1 MFHLSKMYAV
11 KTSTLIWTSLCSS
24 SIYTQE
30 TKTQVHPHK
39 NIYHNKSTANDLLQ
53 NYVPRIYQ
61 QYNDMTK
68 IQPCI
73 KDPSVMIYYKG
84 MCHSFG
90 FDQRS
95 NTTTTTKMRQLHPC
109 FKIDLH
115 RYNFTS
121 KPHSNRCNS
130 IKEVKQSNT
139 T

>member
-1 MFHLSKMYAV
+1 MPWKLLS
-11 KTSTLIWTSLCSS
+11 LIWTPLCSS

-30 TKTQVHPHK
+30 TKTQVRPHK

-53 NYVPRIYQ
+53 DYVPRIYQ

-68 IQPCI
+68 IQPSI
-73 KDPSVMIYYKG
+73 KDPSEMIYYIV

-90 FDQRS
+90 FDQGS
-95 NTTTTTKMRQLHPC
+95 NTTTTTATTTTKMRQLHPC